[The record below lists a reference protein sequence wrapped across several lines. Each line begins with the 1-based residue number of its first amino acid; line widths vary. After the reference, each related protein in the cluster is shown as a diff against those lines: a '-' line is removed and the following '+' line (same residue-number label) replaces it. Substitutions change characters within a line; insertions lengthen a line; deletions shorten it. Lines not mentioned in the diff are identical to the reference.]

1 MFDRVIFLA
10 GESMNRTASK
20 SKYSCVLFE
29 HEFQKK
35 RKPKPSSKFKISKNI
50 ATKRNSSLVLGEFS
64 NQDDKNWVW

>member
-1 MFDRVIFLA
+1 
-10 GESMNRTASK
+10 MNDATSK
-20 SKYSCVLFE
+20 SKYSYVLFE
-29 HEFQKK
+29 YEFQKK